1 MAPQIDD
8 LTAALADRYEIQ
20 KEIASGATATIHLAE
35 DLRHGRKVALKV
47 LHPELTSSLA
57 AERFLREIEIISR
70 LTHPHILPLYDSGEV
85 GGVVYF
91 VMPFVQGESLRDRL
105 ERERQLPL
113 DEAVRIG
120 CEVADALA
128 YAHKHQVVHRDVK
141 PGNILLEEG
150 HAVVA
155 DFGIARAI
163 STAGGKRITE
173 TGVAVGTPEYM
184 SPEQAYDDEEVDA
197 RADLYSLACV
207 MYEMLAGQPPFSG
220 PNARAIMARHVID
233 PIPPIR
239 TVRPDVPA
247 HVALAIRKALSKAQ
261 SDRFTTLNDFV
272 DAIEAKEGA
281 AQESVATSIA
291 VLPFTN
297 MSASPENEYF
307 SDGMTEEIINAL
319 TKIEGLNVVS
329 RTSVFALKGKDQD
342 VRTIGEQLSV
352 SCVLEGSVRRSGE
365 TLRVTAQLVDTADG
379 YHLWSERYDRDL
391 QDVFAIQDEIAENI
405 VRELRVILSDEEK
418 HAISKA
424 PTGNVEAYDY
434 YLRGRQYFHQSRK
447 KSLQYAR
454 QMFARAIEIDSDFAL
469 AYAGIADC
477 SSLLR
482 MYYPSQEVTLGQ
494 ADIASQKALELD
506 SELPEAHAARGFAL
520 WQMKRGDEAEQEFE
534 KAIELDPKQFE
545 AHYFYARQSFAKGDL
560 DKAARLF
567 EDASNIRDDYQ
578 AAFFAAQS
586 LAAMGREDEAKGAY
600 RRALQIVRDHLE
612 LTPDDPRAAT
622 MRAVSLCRLGQLEE
636 GLEWAERAVAID
648 PDDAGVRYNVACLYS
663 LEGQIDKAIGCLEGA
678 IQVGF
683 GNKAWMENDPDL
695 DPLRGDPRFQKL
707 LKNL

>member
-8 LTAALADRYEIQ
+8 LKLALADRYEILQ
-20 KEIASGATATIHLAE
+20 EIASGATATVHLAE
-35 DLRHGRKVALKV
+35 DLRHNRKVALKV
-47 LHPELTSSLA
+47 LHPEYTA
-57 AERFLREIEIISR
+57 TITAERFLREIGIIAK
-70 LTHPHILPLYDSGEV
+70 LTHPHILPLYDSGEA

-91 VMPFVQGESLRDRL
+91 VMPYIQGESLRARM
-105 ERERQLPL
+105 EEQIQLPVN
-113 DEAVRIG
+113 ETIRIV

-128 YAHKHQVVHRDVK
+128 YAHKHHVVHRDIK

-155 DFGIARAI
+155 DFGIAKAI
-163 STAGGKRITE
+163 SVAGGDRITE

-184 SPEQAYDDEEVDA
+184 SPEQAYDDEEVDQ
-197 RADLYSLACV
+197 RADLYSLGCV
-207 MYEMLAGQPPFSG
+207 MYEMLAGQPPYSG
-220 PNARAIMARHVID
+220 PNARAIITSHVLD
-233 PIPPIR
+233 PVPPVR

-247 HVALAIRKALSKAQ
+247 HIALALRKALAKAH
-261 SDRFTTLNDFV
+261 SDRFPTLSDFAE
-272 DAIEAKEGA
+272 AIAAKDGA
-281 AQESVATSIA
+281 ADLETRSIA

-297 MSASPENEYF
+297 MSASPEDEYF

-319 TKIEGLNVVS
+319 AKLENLNVVA

-342 VRTIGEQLSV
+342 VREIGEQLSV
-352 SCVLEGSVRRSGE
+352 GSVLEGSVRRSGN

-379 YHLWSERYDRDL
+379 YHLWSERYDREL
-391 QDVFAIQDEIAENI
+391 EDVFVIQDEIAENI
-405 VRELRVILSDEEK
+405 ARELRLILSDEEK
-418 HAISKA
+418 RAITKA
-424 PTGNVEAYDY
+424 PTDNVEAYDY
-434 YLRGRQYFHQSRK
+434 YLRGRQYFHQTRK

-454 QMFARAIEIDSDFAL
+454 EMFERAIDVDPNFAL
-469 AYAGIADC
+469 AHAGIADC
-477 SSLLR
+477 SSLLH
-482 MYYPSQEVTLGQ
+482 MYYPSKEVTLGQ
-494 ADIASQKALELD
+494 ADTASQKALQLD
-506 SELPEAHAARGFAL
+506 PESAEAHAARAFAL
-520 WQMKRGDEAEQEFE
+520 WQMKRGDEAEKEFE

-567 EDASNIRDDYQ
+567 EQASQVREDYQ

-586 LAAMGREDEAKGAY
+586 LAAMNRQDEARAAY

-663 LEGQIDKAIGCLEGA
+663 LEGQVDKAIECLEGA
-678 IQVGF
+678 VRVGF
-683 GNKAWMENDPDL
+683 GNKDWMENDPDL
-695 DPLRGDPRFQKL
+695 DPLRADARFQDL
-707 LKNL
+707 VRSL

>member
-8 LTAALADRYEIQ
+8 LKAALADRYQIQ
-20 KEIASGATATIHLAE
+20 DEIASGATATVHLAE
-35 DLRHGRKVALKV
+35 DIRHGRQVALKV
-47 LHPELTSSLA
+47 LHPELTATLA
-57 AERFLREIEIISR
+57 AERFLREIGIIAK
-70 LTHPHILPLYDSGEV
+70 LTHPHILPLYDSGEA

-91 VMPFVQGESLRDRL
+91 VMPYVQGESLRARL
-105 ERERQLPL
+105 ERERQLPVG
-113 DEAVRIG
+113 EATRII

-128 YAHKHQVVHRDVK
+128 YAHKHRVVHRDIK

-173 TGVAVGTPEYM
+173 MGVAVGTPEYM
-184 SPEQAYDDEEVDA
+184 SPEQAYDDEEVDE
-197 RADLYSLACV
+197 RADLYSLGCV
-207 MYEMLAGQPPFSG
+207 MYEMLAGQPPFLG
-220 PNARAIMARHVID
+220 PNARAIIARHVID
-233 PIPPIR
+233 PVPPIR

-247 HVALAIRKALSKAQ
+247 HIALAIRKALSKAQ
-261 SDRFTTLNDFV
+261 SDRYATLSAFA
-272 DAIEAKEGA
+272 DAIQGKDGA
-281 AQESVATSIA
+281 ERESGVRSIA

-297 MSASPENEYF
+297 MSASPEDEYF

-319 TKIEGLNVVS
+319 AKVEGLNVVA

-342 VRTIGEQLSV
+342 VREVGEQLSV
-352 SCVLEGSVRRSGE
+352 TSVLEGSVRRSGD

-379 YHLWSERYDRDL
+379 YHLWSERYDREL
-391 QDVFAIQDEIAENI
+391 EDVFAIQDEIAENI
-405 VRELRVILSDEEK
+405 ARELRVILSDEEK
-418 HAISKA
+418 RAISKA
-424 PTGNVEAYDY
+424 PTDNVEAYDY
-434 YLRGRQYFHQSRK
+434 YLRGRQYFHQTRK

-454 QMFARAIEIDSDFAL
+454 QMFARAIEVDPDFAL

-477 SSLLR
+477 SSLLH

-494 ADIASQKALELD
+494 AESASQKALQLD
-506 SELPEAHAARGFAL
+506 PDSAEAHAARAFAL
-520 WQMKRGDEAEQEFE
+520 WQMKRGDEAEKEFE
-534 KAIELDPKQFE
+534 KAIELDPRQFE

-567 EDASNIRDDYQ
+567 EEASNLRDDYQ

-586 LAAMGREDEAKGAY
+586 LAAMNRQDEARAAY

-648 PDDAGVRYNVACLYS
+648 PEDAGVRYNVACLYS
-663 LEGQIDKAIGCLEGA
+663 LEGQVDKAIECLEGA
-678 IQVGF
+678 VEVGF
-683 GNKAWMENDPDL
+683 GNRDWMENDPDL
-695 DPLRGDPRFQKL
+695 DPLRGDPRFQEL
-707 LKNL
+707 VNSL

>member
-8 LTAALADRYEIQ
+8 LRTALADRYEIQ

-47 LHPELTSSLA
+47 LHPDLTSSLA

-91 VMPFVQGESLRDRL
+91 VMPYVEGESLRDRL

-113 DEAVRIG
+113 DVAMRIA
-120 CEVADALA
+120 CQVADALA

-141 PGNILLEEG
+141 PGNILLVED

-163 STAGGKRITE
+163 STAGGRKLTE
-173 TGVAVGTPEYM
+173 TGLAVGTPEYM
-184 SPEQAYDDEEVDA
+184 SPEQAYDDDEVDE
-197 RADLYSLACV
+197 RADLYSLGCV
-207 MYEMLAGQPPFSG
+207 TYEMLAGQPPFLG
-220 PNARAIMARHVID
+220 ANARAIIARHVID

-239 TVRPDVPA
+239 TVRPEVPA
-247 HVALAIRKALSKAQ
+247 NVAQAIRRALAKSQ
-261 SDRFTTLNDFV
+261 SDRFATLGEFV
-272 DAIEAKEGA
+272 DALVAEGGEGQESEAK
-281 AQESVATSIA
+281 SIA
-291 VLPFTN
+291 VLPFAN
-297 MSASPENEYF
+297 MSANPEDEYF

-319 TKIEGLNVVS
+319 AKIEELNVVS

-342 VRTIGEQLSV
+342 ARTTGEQLAV
-352 SCVLEGSVRRSGE
+352 SSLLEGSVRRSGN

-379 YHLWSERYDRDL
+379 YHLWSERYDREL
-391 QDVFAIQDEIAENI
+391 EDVFAIQDEIAENI
-405 VRELRVILSDEEK
+405 VRALRVILSDEEK
-418 HAISKA
+418 RAIAKA
-424 PTGNVEAYDY
+424 PTVDVEAYDY
-434 YLRGRQYFHQSRK
+434 YLRGRQYFHQTRK

-454 QMFARAIEIDSDFAL
+454 QMFARAIEVDPNFAL

-477 SSLLR
+477 SSLLH

-494 ADIASQKALELD
+494 ADSASQKALELD
-506 SELPEAHAARGFAL
+506 TESAEAHAARGFAL
-520 WQMKRGDEAEQEFE
+520 WQMKRGDEAEKEFE
-534 KAIELDPKQFE
+534 KAIQLDAKQFE

-567 EDASNIRDDYQ
+567 ERASKVRDDYQ

-586 LAAMGREDEAKGAY
+586 LAAMAREDEARAAY

-663 LEGQIDKAIGCLEGA
+663 LEGQVDKAIECLKDA
-678 IQVGF
+678 VQVGF
-683 GNKAWMENDPDL
+683 GSKDWMENDPDL
-695 DPLRGDPRFQKL
+695 DPLRGDDRFQEL
-707 LKNL
+707 LKSL